1 MKKVIQSLK
10 FILTAAAL
18 GLFMI
23 PVWAATFAAGP
34 EGLNPAAQPLSI
46 AGTLTAIE
54 DSQAFQR
61 YSTRKKSELSKL
73 IYLMDRFKGTGYKV
87 IYDGREYDSD
97 QAALE
102 AKKYIAKNYKQEPAE
117 DWIRQQAYRSS
128 PGGNVIQVK
137 TPEGQLQLLRDLLM
151 SELDSLKHIETRRA
165 NSSK

>member
-23 PVWAATFAAGP
+23 PVWAAFAAGP
-34 EGLNPAAQPLSI
+34 ESVNPAAQPFSL

-102 AKKYIAKNYKQEPAE
+102 SKKFIAKNYKQEPAS
-117 DWIRQQAYRSS
+117 DWVRYHAYRSN

-137 TPEGQLQLLRDLLM
+137 TPAGELQILRDLLM
-151 SELDSLKHIETRRA
+151 SELESLKHIETRHE
-165 NSSK
+165 NLSK